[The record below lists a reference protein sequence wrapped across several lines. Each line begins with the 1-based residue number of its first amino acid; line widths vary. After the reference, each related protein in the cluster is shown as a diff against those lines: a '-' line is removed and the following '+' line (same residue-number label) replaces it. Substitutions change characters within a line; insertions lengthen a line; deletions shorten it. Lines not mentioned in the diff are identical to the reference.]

1 MVARNERC
9 GKFNFFF
16 YKLYT
21 IQIIFLK
28 KWLTIV
34 CFEVEL
40 QKLKGTNEKKLLDT
54 SVYYHQ
60 VSTRSI
66 VKDAFNI
73 GKTRD
78 GNEAVLETLENLQD
92 TIKNLN
98 SELKSQAVEN
108 HETRQMVQAL
118 FEKNKKNNYVDL
130 VTDDVRLQLFYTYA
144 YSRVTVEKKNFKVEM
159 YNISLLFLKT
169 VVDSFFAFKKIT
181 IYICTLCIYLGS
193 IISGEAQK
201 KKNTRQFLFLP
212 I

>member
-1 MVARNERC
+1 M
-9 GKFNFFF
+9 K
-16 YKLYT
+16 
-21 IQIIFLK
+21 
-28 KWLTIV
+28 
-34 CFEVEL
+34 
-40 QKLKGTNEKKLLDT
+40 KKLLDT

-98 SELKSQAVEN
+98 SELKLQAVEN

-130 VTDDVRLQLFYTYA
+130 VTDDVRLQLFYT
-144 YSRVTVEKKNFKVEM
+144 
-159 YNISLLFLKT
+159 
-169 VVDSFFAFKKIT
+169 
-181 IYICTLCIYLGS
+181 
-193 IISGEAQK
+193 
-201 KKNTRQFLFLP
+201 
-212 I
+212 

>member
-1 MVARNERC
+1 MQAELILDVERLLPQFMLKRLIKQFEQINPKRKKWWHVMKDVASLI
-9 GKFNFFF
+9 FFF

-159 YNISLLFLKT
+159 YNISLYF
-169 VVDSFFAFKKIT
+169 
-181 IYICTLCIYLGS
+181 
-193 IISGEAQK
+193 
-201 KKNTRQFLFLP
+201 
-212 I
+212 

>member
-16 YKLYT
+16 PINYLHT

-130 VTDDVRLQLFYTYA
+130 VTDDVRLQLFYT
-144 YSRVTVEKKNFKVEM
+144 
-159 YNISLLFLKT
+159 
-169 VVDSFFAFKKIT
+169 
-181 IYICTLCIYLGS
+181 
-193 IISGEAQK
+193 
-201 KKNTRQFLFLP
+201 
-212 I
+212 